1 MKKTEKY
8 NAHKEWLEHPE
19 TRKFLD
25 SLKDKAQAI
34 RFQAYLHLELP
45 DNDKVYVELL
55 EDIIRAL
62 GEEPIDD
69 SPDGLAKE
77 AAKYE

>member
-1 MKKTEKY
+1 M
-8 NAHKEWLEHPE
+8 
-19 TRKFLD
+19 
-25 SLKDKAQAI
+25 

-45 DNDKVYVELL
+45 NDDKIYVDLL

-62 GEEPIDD
+62 GEEPTEAD
-69 SPDGLAKE
+69 PEKLAKE